1 MEPSSPWSSERLH
14 PNTPVNEQNKDDES
28 QMQSVGG
35 HVSSTRKIDKNFI
48 AALDTVKTR
57 NVRIEVATMEG
68 SQEGSQK
75 GFFQEGLFQEGPTGS
90 QSKKII
96 EDKLTDIDLEDQD
109 RTDKQK
115 VVMRRGAGPS
125 RNRLDGL
132 ERISLP
138 VEGSETSIETF
149 PTSKLAV
156 PETPVP
162 DEDVQAE
169 DTQEQTAS
177 LSNNGLDTGKVPTT
191 QVSTT
196 QVPPSPSPSPSPH
209 LIPLNAQRI
218 NIKRG
223 TAMLLIALLAVVV
236 LQGLMIGP
244 TQFLGVQ
251 GWASVLGSSV
261 AQGNPNLL
269 KNIQKQ
275 ITHPGT
281 TAAVKVQMTPDQ
293 YIDLIVN
300 RMTLDQ
306 KLGQMMIVQFV
317 GPTYSLPISTM
328 LSQYNVGAVLVF
340 TANGNVVD
348 KDQLKSL
355 IKQMKDAS
363 TTIPLAVAID
373 QEGGSVDRL
382 VNLDGPRPA
391 AATIGATND
400 PTQARQAGIQ
410 DAKDLTSYGFN
421 LNLAPVVDVTNV
433 YNAQM
438 YGRTFGDTP
447 QQVTKMAGAYLQGL
461 QKSGKVVGTLKHF
474 PGLGDVSTDPHLAIP
489 ELTRSLSD
497 LEKIDWAPYRALIK
511 SGNVHAL
518 MVTHE
523 LVDALD
529 TSEPSSL
536 SSKVIQGI
544 LRKDLG
550 FQGVVMTDS
559 LTMDALTAY
568 ATMAQAAV
576 LSIEAGADLLMGASS
591 PDDVASMFQSIK
603 QAMSTGAITQQ
614 RINQSVHRLLM
625 MKYEMGLLPVPMN

>member
-1 MEPSSPWSSERLH
+1 MEQTSPWSSEGLH
-14 PNTPVNEQNKDDES
+14 PNTTANEQDKS

-35 HVSSTRKIDKNFI
+35 HMSGTRKIDKNFI

-68 SQEGSQK
+68 SIEDSK
-75 GFFQEGLFQEGPTGS
+75 EGFFKEASNGTQP
-90 QSKKII
+90 KKIT
-96 EDKLTDIDLEDQD
+96 EDKLADIDVEDQE

-115 VVMRRGAGPS
+115 AVMERGTEPS
-125 RNRLDGL
+125 RNGLDGL
-132 ERISLP
+132 KEISLP
-138 VEGSETSIETF
+138 VDSSEASIEALD
-149 PTSKLAV
+149 TSKLAV

-162 DEDVQAE
+162 DEVVQAE
-169 DTQEQTAS
+169 DAQEQSAS
-177 LSNNGLDTGKVPTT
+177 APIDVLVDVLDTREVPATET
-191 QVSTT
+191 
-196 QVPPSPSPSPSPH
+196 PSPPPH
-209 LIPLNAQRI
+209 LVPFTAQRNAQRI

-223 TAMLLIALLAVVV
+223 TALLLIALLAVVV

-251 GWASVLGSSV
+251 GWASVLGNSV
-261 AQGNPNLL
+261 SQNNPNLL
-269 KNIQKQ
+269 KNIQTQ
-275 ITHPGT
+275 ITHPLKPGA
-281 TAAVKVQMTPDQ
+281 TATVKVQMTPDQ

-355 IKQMKDAS
+355 IKQMKDGSA
-363 TTIPLAVAID
+363 TIPLAVAID
-373 QEGGSVDRL
+373 QEGGPVDRL

-400 PTQARQAGIQ
+400 PAQARQAGIQ
-410 DAKDLTSYGFN
+410 DAKDLASYGFN

-438 YGRTFGDTP
+438 DGRTFGDTP

-489 ELTRSLSD
+489 EVTRSLSD

-511 SGNVHAL
+511 SGNVHAI

-529 TSEPSSL
+529 TTEPSSL
-536 SSKVIQGI
+536 SPKVIQGI

-614 RINQSVHRLLM
+614 RINESVHRILM
-625 MKYEMGLLPVPMN
+625 MKYEMGLLPVPKS